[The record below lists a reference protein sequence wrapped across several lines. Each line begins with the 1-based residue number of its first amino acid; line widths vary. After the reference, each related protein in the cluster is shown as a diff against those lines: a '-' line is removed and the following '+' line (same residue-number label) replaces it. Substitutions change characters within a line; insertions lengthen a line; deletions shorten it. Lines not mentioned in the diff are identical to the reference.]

1 MRVCK
6 YIFSTIYFFFF
17 LGAEEEAEVDAAAAA
32 VVIEDAEAA
41 EAEVEVAAAEAE
53 VEVAAAVIETIKM
66 LLVILARTWI
76 ISNLN
81 TPDMDI
87 ENAIRITE
95 TREGIREAA
104 VAAAVEVEEVAEVE
118 IIAEIPAQT
127 IVRITVKI
135 TIRITIK
142 VTGRITIISSRSIPA
157 REIRME
163 VTIGAAGTTIRTG
176 EKVAE
181 GEAEFKEDGI
191 KVPTIP
197 VRTAISAAATTGAEA
212 DNTEDA
218 TSHMFLSLAKVSHEE
233 RKL

>member
-1 MRVCK
+1 MCK
-6 YIFSTIYFFFF
+6 YIFSTIYFFF
-17 LGAEEEAEVDAAAAA
+17 LGAEEEAEVDAAAAAA

-53 VEVAAAVIETIKM
+53 VAAAAIETIKT

-118 IIAEIPAQT
+118 IIAEIPAQAT
-127 IVRITVKI
+127 VRITVKI

-181 GEAEFKEDGI
+181 GEAEFKGDGI